1 MIRFVDEHKD
11 RSRVEPIIEACVAP
25 MRGSCRCRATTPRGK
40 SPPSAR
46 SVADAALCEHISAV
60 HEEATACTAS
70 QDAPGA
76 ANTRDEDQTNG
87 CLVISVH
94 DAGPADGVGRLTDLR
109 REFHRCLT
117 ARADA
122 LFELTDALL
131 CGDAPVRSL
140 VELSL
145 VGEHP
150 RGLGSPT
157 RIVDTDLATSI
168 RSAPLN
174 SINKVS

>member
-1 MIRFVDEHKD
+1 MWTVLIDH
-11 RSRVEPIIEACVAP
+11 S
-25 MRGSCRCRATTPRGK
+25 SCLGK
-40 SPPSAR
+40 K
-46 SVADAALCEHISAV
+46 IK
-60 HEEATACTAS
+60 TK
-70 QDAPGA
+70 
-76 ANTRDEDQTNG
+76 G

-94 DAGPADGVGRLTDLR
+94 DAGPADGVGRLTGLR

-145 VGEHP
+145 VGEHR